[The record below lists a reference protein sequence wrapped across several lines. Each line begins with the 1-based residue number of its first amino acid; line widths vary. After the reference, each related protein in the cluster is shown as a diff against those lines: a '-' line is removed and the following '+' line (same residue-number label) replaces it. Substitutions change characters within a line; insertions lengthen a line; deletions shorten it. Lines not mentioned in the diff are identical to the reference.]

1 MRNGKMQNVAVIG
14 YGVVGSGTVELFMK
28 NRESISQKIGRDC
41 DIKYILDLR
50 DFPDS
55 PFADRM
61 VKDFETILNDKD
73 IEVVAEV
80 VGGTTFAYDYTKR
93 LLEAGKSVV
102 TSNKALVAEKGAE
115 LLKIAREH
123 NCNYLFE
130 ASVGGGIPIIRPL
143 NKCLAG
149 NEILKIS
156 GILNGTTNFILTKMI
171 RDQMS
176 FDDALKLAQQN
187 GYAEADPTAD
197 VEGEDACRKIC
208 ILGSLAY
215 GKHIYPDHVHCSGIT
230 RITLDDVEYAG
241 NAGYVIKLIG
251 SVKKLE
257 NGKISAIVCPRL
269 VPKDNMLA
277 NVDDVYNAITV
288 TGDGVG
294 DVLFYGQGAGKLPTA
309 SAVVGDIIDCLKH
322 QQRVLALSWK
332 ESEDQDFVVNY
343 KETET
348 AVYVRIKA
356 DDAENLKSAISE
368 MFGKLMYIER
378 AGRPE
383 NELAFITPV
392 MKEADIDS
400 NLTIL
405 SHSAE
410 IASKIRMY

>member
-1 MRNGKMQNVAVIG
+1 MCKVGVIG
-14 YGVVGSGTVELFMK
+14 YGVVGSGTVELFEK
-28 NRESISQKIGRDC
+28 NRESICKKVGKDC

-55 PFADRM
+55 PFADKM
-61 VKDFETILNDKD
+61 IKDFNILLEDD
-73 IEVVAEV
+73 EVEVVAEV
-80 VGGTTFAYDYTKR
+80 IGGATFAYDYTKR
-93 LLEAGKSVV
+93 LLEKGKSVV
-102 TSNKALVAEKGAE
+102 TSNKELVATHGAE

-149 NEILKIS
+149 NFIEQIS

-171 RDQMS
+171 KEQMDFES
-176 FDDALKLAQQN
+176 ALKMAQDL
-187 GYAEADPTAD
+187 GYAEKDPTAD
-197 VEGEDACRKIC
+197 IEGEDACRKIC
-208 ILGSLAY
+208 ILGSIAY
-215 GKHIYPDHVHCSGIT
+215 GKHIYPDMVHCSGISH
-230 RITLDDVEYAG
+230 ITLDDVEYAE

-251 SVKKLE
+251 SVKPVDE
-257 NGKISAIVCPRL
+257 NHVNAIVCPRL
-269 VPKDNMLA
+269 VSKSNLLA
-277 NVDDVYNAITV
+277 SVDDVFNAISV

-294 DVLFYGQGAGKLPTA
+294 DVLFYGRGAGKLPTA

-322 QQRVLALSWK
+322 HNRVLALSWDDCDDK
-332 ESEDQDFVVNY
+332 NYVVNY
-343 KETET
+343 KKAE
-348 AVYVRIKA
+348 VSMYVRIKA
-356 DDAENLKSAISE
+356 DDAEALKASISE

-383 NELAFITPV
+383 NEIAFITPNMV
-392 MKEADIDS
+392 EEDIDT

-410 IASKIRMY
+410 IASKIRLL

>member
-1 MRNGKMQNVAVIG
+1 MCKVGVIG
-14 YGVVGSGTVELFMK
+14 YGVVGSGTVELFEK
-28 NRESISQKIGRDC
+28 NRESICKKVGEDC

-55 PFADRM
+55 PFAGKM
-61 VKDFETILNDKD
+61 IKDFNIMLDDEE

-80 VGGTTFAYDYTKR
+80 VGGVTFAYDYTKR
-93 LLEAGKSVV
+93 LLEKGKSVV
-102 TSNKALVAEKGAE
+102 TSNKELVATHGAE
-115 LLKIAREH
+115 LLKIAQNH

-149 NEILKIS
+149 NSIEQIS

-171 RDQMS
+171 KEQMDFES
-176 FDDALKLAQQN
+176 ALKMAQDL
-187 GYAEADPTAD
+187 GYAEKDPTAD
-197 VEGEDACRKIC
+197 IEGEDACRKIC

-215 GKHIYPDHVHCSGIT
+215 GKQIHPEMVHCSGISH
-230 RITLDDVEYAG
+230 ITLDDVEYAE
-241 NAGYVIKLIG
+241 NAGYAIKLIG
-251 SVKKLE
+251 SVKPVDE
-257 NGKISAIVCPRL
+257 EHVTAIVCPRL
-269 VPKDNMLA
+269 VSKSNLLA
-277 NVDDVYNAITV
+277 SVDDVFNAISV

-294 DVLFYGQGAGKLPTA
+294 DVLFYGRGAGKLPTA

-322 QQRVLALSWK
+322 HNRVLAMSWDECDDK
-332 ESEDQDFVVNY
+332 NYVVNY
-343 KETET
+343 KKAE
-348 AVYVRIKA
+348 VSMYVRIKA
-356 DDAENLKSAISE
+356 DDAEALKASISE

-383 NELAFITPV
+383 NEIAFITPNMV
-392 MKEADIDS
+392 EEDIDT

-410 IASKIRMY
+410 IASKIRLL

>member
-1 MRNGKMQNVAVIG
+1 MGNVAVIG

-28 NRESISQKIGRDC
+28 NRESISKKIGRDC

-61 VKDFETILNDKD
+61 TKSFDDILNDD
-73 IEVVAEV
+73 DVEVVAEV

-93 LLEAGKSVV
+93 LLEKGKSVV
-102 TSNKALVAEKGAE
+102 TSNKALVAAKGAE

-149 NEILKIS
+149 NEILQIS

-171 RDQMS
+171 KDQMS
-176 FDDALKLAQQN
+176 FDDALKMAQKL
-187 GYAEADPTAD
+187 GYAEQDPTAD

-215 GKHIYPDHVHCSGIT
+215 GKHIYPEMVHCSGIT
-230 RITLDDVEYAG
+230 KITLDDVEYAA

-257 NGKISAIVCPRL
+257 DGRLNAIVCPRL
-269 VPKDNMLA
+269 VPKSNLLA
-277 NVDDVYNAITV
+277 SVDDVYNAISV

-322 QQRVLALSWK
+322 HHTVLALNW
-332 ESEDQDFVVNY
+332 EDSTANDKFVVNY

-348 AVYVRIKA
+348 SMYVRIKA
-356 DDAENLKSAISE
+356 DDAEALKSSISE

-378 AGRPE
+378 ANRPDS
-383 NELAFITPV
+383 ELAFITPN
-392 MKEADIDS
+392 MKEADIDA
-400 NLTIL
+400 NLAIL

-410 IASKIRMY
+410 IASKIRIY

>member
-1 MRNGKMQNVAVIG
+1 MSKIAVIG

-28 NRESISQKIGRDC
+28 HKDNISQKVGREC
-41 DIKYILDLR
+41 DIKRIMDLR

-55 PFADRM
+55 PFADKM
-61 VKDFETILNDKD
+61 TKNFDDILNDNE

-80 VGGTTFAYDYTKR
+80 VGGTTFAYDYTKK
-93 LLEAGKSVV
+93 LLEKGKSVV
-102 TSNKALVAEKGAE
+102 TSNKALVAQKGAE
-115 LLKIAREH
+115 LLKIAKEH
-123 NCNYLFE
+123 SCNYLFE

-149 NEILKIS
+149 NEILQIS

-171 RDQMS
+171 KEQMT
-176 FDDALKLAQQN
+176 FDDALKMAQQL

-197 VEGEDACRKIC
+197 IDGEDACRKIC

-215 GKHIYPDHVHCSGIT
+215 GKHIYPEMVHCSGIT
-230 RITLDDVEYAG
+230 GITLDDVEYAA

-251 SVKKLE
+251 SVKELEDGKL
-257 NGKISAIVCPRL
+257 SAIVCPRF
-269 VPKDNMLA
+269 VPKSNLLA
-277 NVDDVYNAITV
+277 SVDDVYNAISV

-322 QQRVLALSWK
+322 SHTVLKLTW
-332 ESEDQDFVVNY
+332 EDSKPEEKFLVDY
-343 KETET
+343 KDTD
-348 AVYVRIKA
+348 VSMYVRIKA
-356 DDAENLKSAISE
+356 DDAQMLKSSISE

-378 AGRPE
+378 AGRPD
-383 NELAFITPV
+383 NEIAFITPN
-392 MKEADIDS
+392 MKERDIDS

-410 IASKIRMY
+410 IASKIRIY

>member
-1 MRNGKMQNVAVIG
+1 MGNVAVIG

-28 NRESISQKIGRDC
+28 NRESISKKIGRDC

-61 VKDFETILNDKD
+61 TKSFDDILNDD
-73 IEVVAEV
+73 DVEVVAEV

-93 LLEAGKSVV
+93 LLEKGKSVV
-102 TSNKALVAEKGAE
+102 TSNKALVAAKGAE

-149 NEILKIS
+149 NEILQIS

-171 RDQMS
+171 KDQMS
-176 FDDALKLAQQN
+176 FDDALKMAQKL
-187 GYAEADPTAD
+187 GYAEQDPTAD

-215 GKHIYPDHVHCSGIT
+215 GKHIYPEMVHCSGIT
-230 RITLDDVEYAG
+230 KITLDDVEYAA

-257 NGKISAIVCPRL
+257 DGRLNAIVCPRL
-269 VPKDNMLA
+269 VPKSNLLA
-277 NVDDVYNAITV
+277 SVDDVYNAISV

-322 QQRVLALSWK
+322 HHTVLALSW
-332 ESEDQDFVVNY
+332 EDSTADDKFVVNY

-348 AVYVRIKA
+348 SMYVRIKA
-356 DDAENLKSAISE
+356 DDAEALKSSISE

-378 AGRPE
+378 ANRPDS
-383 NELAFITPV
+383 ELAFITPN
-392 MKEADIDS
+392 MKEADIDA
-400 NLTIL
+400 NLAIL

-410 IASKIRMY
+410 IASKIRIY